1 MIFKGSSL
9 IIADNCGA
17 KLSKC
22 LMVMNKVR
30 YGNVGSTVLVTLKKF
45 IIITMKK
52 KVKKKLIYVGI
63 VVTVSYLNK
72 RHDGFYLKF
81 FSNKILIFTRQL
93 KFLGTRVFG
102 IIDKQFRHCIYMY
115 SSIKINYKAIGYSCV
130 TI

>member
-52 KVKKKLIYVGI
+52 KVKKK
-63 VVTVSYLNK
+63 
-72 RHDGFYLKF
+72 
-81 FSNKILIFTRQL
+81 
-93 KFLGTRVFG
+93 
-102 IIDKQFRHCIYMY
+102 
-115 SSIKINYKAIGYSCV
+115 INLCRYSCNG
-130 TI
+130 ILLK